1 MHNVDLSVISDYC
14 SIKVLES
21 NLQLNTS
28 ELAGLQAL
36 IVPKKSGL
44 ISYEEF
50 ASQAADMISSLYQ
63 GQPASDEHW
72 VELKA
77 LDGSMVVSYNKQTGE
92 IK

>member
-1 MHNVDLSVISDYC
+1 MTNY

-21 NLQLNTS
+21 NLQLNTA
-28 ELAGLQAL
+28 ELTGLQAL
-36 IVPKKSGL
+36 VVPKKSGL

-50 ASQAADMISSLYQ
+50 ASQATDMISSLYQ

>member
-1 MHNVDLSVISDYC
+1 MHTDYILVINC
-14 SIKVLES
+14 SQKVLGS
-21 NLQLNTS
+21 NLQLTTS

-36 IVPKKSGL
+36 VVPKKSGL

-50 ASQAADMISSLYQ
+50 ASQATDMIASLYH
-63 GQPASDEHW
+63 GQPGSDEHW

-77 LDGSMVVSYNKQTGE
+77 HDGSMVVSYNKQTGE